1 MSMNER
7 VIKVVREQADAFY
20 EGTKSSV
27 EAFTAIDFV
36 SSSAWNWYPNIVN
49 DTRQAFD
56 LRVTANIDRDVD
68 EHRQETYESR
78 ELRRVR
84 DNGLAQDA
92 EGVFWIKV
100 TASGEG
106 SYGPDTEAKWLA
118 LTPAQLDAVITALE
132 LKA

>member
-1 MSMNER
+1 MSMSMNER

-68 EHRQETYESR
+68 EHRQETYASTS
-78 ELRRVR
+78 LRRVR
-84 DNGLAQDA
+84 TNTHRQDA
-92 EGVFWIKV
+92 DVTYRLKV
-100 TASGEG
+100 TSEHDE
-106 SYGPDTEAKWLA
+106 SKWLNI
-118 LTPAQLDAVITALE
+118 TPAQLDAVITALE